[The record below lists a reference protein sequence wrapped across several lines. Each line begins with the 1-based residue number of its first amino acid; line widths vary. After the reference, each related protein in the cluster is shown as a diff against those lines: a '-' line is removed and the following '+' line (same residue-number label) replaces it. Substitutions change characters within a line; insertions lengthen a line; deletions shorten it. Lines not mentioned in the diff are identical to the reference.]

1 MRAKEHSPMSLF
13 SAIAPEVQ
21 RLKAAFAGKAA
32 SDAQTQ
38 QLEAELASTKAE
50 LSLAQASLATA
61 EATEADLTA
70 KLKAANDAL
79 AAAVPQAAEP
89 APAA

>member
-1 MRAKEHSPMSLF
+1 MSLF
-13 SAIAPEVQ
+13 STIVPEVE
-21 RLKAAFAGKAA
+21 RLESYIDGIKAAFSGKSA
-32 SDAQTQ
+32 DDTKTQ

-50 LSLAQASLATA
+50 LSLAQESLATA
-61 EATEADLTA
+61 EATEAELTA

-79 AAAVPQAAEP
+79 AAVIPPA